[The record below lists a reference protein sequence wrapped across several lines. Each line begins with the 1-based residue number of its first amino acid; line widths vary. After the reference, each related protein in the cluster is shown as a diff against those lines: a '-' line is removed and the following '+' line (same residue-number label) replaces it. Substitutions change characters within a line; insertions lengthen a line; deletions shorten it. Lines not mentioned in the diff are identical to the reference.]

1 MPFISFF
8 LLFLVISST
17 TFSMEKAQ
25 HRAFQE
31 MEGGCDRFQV
41 PLQAEFAAWEKT
53 AQVVR
58 AAETADSAPALP
70 MGSKVEL
77 ALVEQTK
84 VKMAHKPQ
92 KVFAT
97 KAKTY
102 GGLAKFA
109 VPKDG
114 KYRVSLG
121 GKIWVDLV
129 EEKNG
134 KIVPAS
140 HFEMQTGCKKIFKV
154 VEFSLRV
161 GVNYLV
167 QISSN
172 PAETA
177 PLLLSE
183 TAE

>member
-1 MPFISFF
+1 MPFINFF
-8 LLFLVISST
+8 LLFLVVSST
-17 TFSMEKAQ
+17 AFSMEKAQ
-25 HRAFQE
+25 HRAFRE
-31 MEGGCDRFQV
+31 MKGGCDRFQV

-53 AQVVR
+53 AQVVQ
-58 AAETADSAPALP
+58 AAEATESAPALP
-70 MGSKVEL
+70 IGNRIDL
-77 ALVEQTK
+77 ALSEQKK
-84 VKMAHKPQ
+84 VKLAVQPQ

-102 GGLAKFA
+102 GGLAKFS
-109 VPKDG
+109 VPNDG

-129 EEKNG
+129 EEEGG

-154 VEFSLRV
+154 VEFSLRA

-172 PAETA
+172 PAATA

-183 TAE
+183 SAE